1 MKIYH
6 LKRTQILPIEINTAW
21 DFFSSPKNLSVITP
35 SEMNFEIL
43 SMSGEDKMYAGQII
57 SYKVNVL
64 PWVRMRWVTEITH
77 VHEPEYFADDQR
89 VGPYT
94 LWHHQH
100 HFKTTS
106 EGVEMTDEI
115 DYALPLGILGQLAHS
130 LFVRREVNR
139 IFDHRFKVLEMYF
152 TKN

>member
-21 DFFSSPKNLSVITP
+21 DFFSSPRNLSVITP

-43 SMSGEDKMYAGQII
+43 SMSGEDKMYAGQVI

>member
-1 MKIYH
+1 
-6 LKRTQILPIEINTAW
+6 
-21 DFFSSPKNLSVITP
+21 
-35 SEMNFEIL
+35 MNFEIL

-64 PWVRMRWVTEITH
+64 PWIRMRWVTEITH
-77 VHEPEYFADDQR
+77 VHEPEYFVDDQR

>member
-1 MKIYH
+1 M
-6 LKRTQILPIEINTAW
+6 
-21 DFFSSPKNLSVITP
+21 ITP

-43 SMSGEDKMYAGQII
+43 SMSGEDKMYSGQII

-64 PWVRMRWVTEITH
+64 PWIRMRWVTKITH

>member
-1 MKIYH
+1 M
-6 LKRTQILPIEINTAW
+6 
-21 DFFSSPKNLSVITP
+21 ITP

-43 SMSGEDKMYAGQII
+43 SMSGEDKMYSGQII

-64 PWVRMRWVTEITH
+64 PWIRMRWVTEITH

>member
-21 DFFSSPKNLSVITP
+21 DFFSSPRNLSVITP